1 MKGADVMLS
10 PVVAVLARAAG
21 SVPADGRKLFRGE
34 DRGPREKAY
43 LAAGSVMVLGK
54 FSRLRGDRFVPV
66 RIVSNPFW
74 LVCQPPGYLG
84 SLLRGG
90 S

>member
-1 MKGADVMLS
+1 MLS

-21 SVPADGRKLFRGE
+21 SAPADGRKLFRGE
-34 DRGPREKAY
+34 DRGPRAKGY
-43 LAAGSVMVLGK
+43 LAAGSVMVLGEV
-54 FSRLRGDRFVPV
+54 FPTEGGDSFVPV
-66 RIVSNPFW
+66 RIVSDPFW
-74 LVCQPPGYLG
+74 LVCQRPGYLG